1 LIVLYNTLT
10 RKKEPLKPVEE
21 GKIGLY
27 ACGPTVY
34 DYFHIGNARIFIL
47 FDVLRRYLAYRGYEV
62 TFVQNFTDIDDKM
75 IARAA
80 ELDISVAEL
89 AARFIQAYQEDAATL
104 GVLPA
109 DHHPRATEHIPQI
122 IALIQRLIDKDLAY
136 EIEGDVYFHVDAF
149 PAYGQLS
156 HQDLEELN
164 LGARVEIDA
173 RKKHPMDFALWK
185 KEKPG
190 EPSWESPWGRGR
202 PGWHIECSAMSMHY
216 LGETLDIHAGGQD
229 LIFPHHENEIAQSE
243 GATGKTFTRHWLH
256 AGYLNID
263 REKMSKSLGN
273 VLTIKELQAKVD
285 PLILRF
291 FMLSAHYRSPINFSE
306 EHLQQAAKALERLHT
321 LIYNLEDALQKNA
334 TVSSSGAEKTWQT
347 NLETYRLKFREAMD
361 DDFNTAGAFAVLFE
375 LAREA
380 NIYLNSTA
388 KPPREVL
395 ALILEFYRE
404 TDEIFGFMKKPAG
417 GKGLQEEITAL
428 IADREAARRQKDWA
442 RADSIRDQLREKGVV
457 LEDTPQGVRWRVLA
471 KREAEE
477 EA

>member
-1 LIVLYNTLT
+1 MIVLYNTLT

-156 HQDLEELN
+156 H
-164 LGARVEIDA
+164 
-173 RKKHPMDFALWK
+173 
-185 KEKPG
+185 
-190 EPSWESPWGRGR
+190 
-202 PGWHIECSAMSMHY
+202 
-216 LGETLDIHAGGQD
+216 
-229 LIFPHHENEIAQSE
+229 
-243 GATGKTFTRHWLH
+243 
-256 AGYLNID
+256 
-263 REKMSKSLGN
+263 
-273 VLTIKELQAKVD
+273 
-285 PLILRF
+285 
-291 FMLSAHYRSPINFSE
+291 
-306 EHLQQAAKALERLHT
+306 
-321 LIYNLEDALQKNA
+321 
-334 TVSSSGAEKTWQT
+334 
-347 NLETYRLKFREAMD
+347 
-361 DDFNTAGAFAVLFE
+361 
-375 LAREA
+375 
-380 NIYLNSTA
+380 
-388 KPPREVL
+388 
-395 ALILEFYRE
+395 
-404 TDEIFGFMKKPAG
+404 
-417 GKGLQEEITAL
+417 
-428 IADREAARRQKDWA
+428 
-442 RADSIRDQLREKGVV
+442 
-457 LEDTPQGVRWRVLA
+457 
-471 KREAEE
+471 
-477 EA
+477 